1 MIAGEMRSLTASRV
15 VFVSGKGGV
24 GKTTV
29 ASALALAAARSGAR
43 VLLCEVEQRQA
54 LAPLFG
60 KEHLHYDERALEP
73 NLRGIS
79 IDPDESLVD
88 YLRYFYGIP
97 RISRALANSRAV
109 EFATQIAPGL
119 RDILLVGKVKEAE
132 IRRSEDGRP
141 VYDLIVVDAP
151 PTGRLPRFLEAP
163 RAITSLVSSGP
174 VARQAQGV
182 LDMTTNAAR
191 CHVVL
196 VTLPE
201 ELPIRETIEARWAIA
216 NLGVQLGPVI
226 CNQVWPDAPELLDA
240 QEVESALTDRAGT
253 TPGDAKILAEHVARS
268 AARALHQNEALAI
281 FESALGESPITL
293 PFLFTAEIS
302 RSDLD
307 LLARRLESS
316 GRMR

>member
-1 MIAGEMRSLTASRV
+1 MRSLTASRV

-24 GKTTV
+24 GKTTI
-29 ASALALAAARSGAR
+29 AAALALAAARAGQH

-60 KEHLHYDERALEP
+60 KEHLHYDERQLAQ
-73 NLRGIS
+73 NLRGMS
-79 IDPDESLVD
+79 IEPDESLVD
-88 YLRYFYGIP
+88 YLRHFYGIP
-97 RISRALANSRAV
+97 GISRALASSRAV

-132 IRRSEDGRP
+132 VRREPDGKP
-141 VYDLIVVDAP
+141 TYDLIVVDAP
-151 PTGRLPRFLEAP
+151 PTGRLPRFLDAP

-174 VARQAQGV
+174 VSRQAQGV

-191 CHVVL
+191 CQVVL

-201 ELPIRETIEARWAIA
+201 ELPIRETLETRTALAS
-216 NLGVQLGPVI
+216 LGVQCGPVI
-226 CNQVWPDAPELLDA
+226 CNQLWPDAPELLDPA
-240 QEVESALTDRAGT
+240 SIETAITAEGAAS
-253 TPGDAKILAEHVARS
+253 PGDAKVVAEHVARS
-268 AARALHQNEALAI
+268 AARALQQSEALAI
-281 FESALGESPITL
+281 FEEALGERPVTL

-316 GRMR
+316 GRLR